1 MHQNGGPGV
10 PGLTGIV
17 VMALLLASC
26 GGGAEDE
33 PVGADGPGVIVCT
46 DTADTGNG
54 ADQLLVVN
62 PGGGLLRTIAVDAD
76 IFPYVQGLGTWVLYQ
91 SISDD
96 LMRFVDTA
104 TGDVTRVD
112 QDLRW
117 RDDNRR
123 SRYVLANSGA
133 SSGGEESVALID
145 FSSGSITD
153 VTEAVGAEELTAVV
167 LWDIDDTAEHLLVWN
182 LTSGLR
188 VVPTADPGET
198 ILLGDRTRPGDLSN
212 DGRRVVF
219 VDADGR
225 AMLGDLEGARF
236 ESIADGAI
244 YSSFIDDSRVLI
256 VRPGSVAISD
266 GDAAEQ
272 TIWETQ
278 ATFFHANLLATHDG
292 SLSVVQLL
300 GGGGDIKWLHV
311 DADAGIAVELPLGE
325 QMWIGAGDRYLIVG
339 EASQPGT
346 PYMDTATIVDIA
358 TGELR
363 PVSLPSEGV
372 QQMVD
377 LSPSGE
383 SALLFGRSTRH
394 LLDLSTGTM
403 TTLREDL
410 LSVRYSPDGRDLV
423 MVVWDGE
430 DRASAELLIG
440 PVDDPATA
448 QPIGVSCSN
457 PVWANGT

>member
-1 MHQNGGPGV
+1 MHRTGGPGV
-10 PGLTGIV
+10 TGFIGIV

-26 GGGAEDE
+26 GGGAEDV
-33 PVGADGPGVIVCT
+33 PVGAAGPGVIVCT
-46 DTADTGNG
+46 DTADTGSG
-54 ADQLLVVN
+54 ADQLLVVD
-62 PGGGLLRTIAVDAD
+62 PEGGLLRSIAVDAD
-76 IFPYVQGLGTWVLYQ
+76 IFPYLQGLGTWVLYR
-91 SISDD
+91 SLSDD

-104 TGDVTRVD
+104 TGEVTRID
-112 QDLRW
+112 QDLKL

-123 SRYVLANSGA
+123 SRFVLVNSGS

-145 FSSGSITD
+145 FSSGSIID
-153 VTEAVGAEELTAVV
+153 VTEVVGAEELTAVV
-167 LWDIDDTAEHLLVWN
+167 LRDADDTEEHLLVWN

-212 DGRRVVF
+212 DGRSVVF

-225 AMLGDLEGARF
+225 AMIGDLAEARF
-236 ESIADGAI
+236 ESITDDAI
-244 YSSFIDDSRVLI
+244 YASFINDDRVLI
-256 VRPGSVAISD
+256 VRPGSIAISD

-292 SLSVVQLL
+292 SGSVVQLL
-300 GGGGDIKWLHV
+300 GDGGDIKWLHV
-311 DADAGIAVELPLGE
+311 DADAGVAVELPLGE
-325 QMWIGAGDRYLIVG
+325 QMWIGANDRYLIVG
-339 EASQPGT
+339 KASQPGT
-346 PYMDTATIVDIA
+346 PYINTATVVDIA
-358 TGELR
+358 TGERR
-363 PVSLPSEGV
+363 PVSLPSDGV
-372 QQMVD
+372 QQMIA
-377 LSPSGE
+377 LSPSGD

-403 TTLREDL
+403 TTLRDDL
-410 LSVRYSPDGRDLV
+410 LSVRYSPDGRNLV

-440 PVDDPATA
+440 PVEDPATA

-457 PVWANGT
+457 PVWVNGT